1 MNEWLYLRSTYLRQD
16 LEFLTSLVEI
26 NEAVGHRVGYSCVDH
41 GQIRQKRPQ
50 VRDCSVTDDLFR

>member
-1 MNEWLYLRSTYLRQD
+1 LWSSYLRQD

-26 NEAVGHRVGYSCVDH
+26 NEAVGHRVGYSRVDH